1 MLRLQKMWH
10 SSLSPSDSSKL
21 QEVFPSS
28 SQTRESYWYKKSH
41 DYGAFAVSAIIY
53 LWWELNNPII
63 VKSVHNK
70 LASVCLV
77 LVLTSYKLAFWW
89 LNKIDSLK
97 LDPYWYSWNFTPWKH
112 VFCPVKMSY
121 YMAIYIIHIYVCR
134 HPSSKGLLLTINW
147 LYYFCLLL
155 PQIWGVHCQPFT
167 LANTSERIILIHTP
181 SLQRK
186 VSTNHVS
193 ILMLKILTL
202 LLWLHATLDAYTIQ
216 K

>member
-41 DYGAFAVSAIIY
+41 DYGAFAVSAIIF
-53 LWWELNNPII
+53 LWWELNNPIT

-89 LNKIDSLK
+89 LTKIDSLK

-112 VFCPVKMSY
+112 VFCPVKMSC
-121 YMAIYIIHIYVCR
+121 YMAIYIILFTFMCANIPPPKACFWLSIDYIISVC
-134 HPSSKGLLLTINW
+134 SSHK
-147 LYYFCLLL
+147 F
-155 PQIWGVHCQPFT
+155 
-167 LANTSERIILIHTP
+167 E
-181 SLQRK
+181 
-186 VSTNHVS
+186 VS
-193 ILMLKILTL
+193 IANHSL
-202 LLWLHATLDAYTIQ
+202 
-216 K
+216 